1 MIRALFVDP
10 GGVIRFDVPPADFA
24 SAVQQEG
31 GLLWVDMSEEPPD
44 DAEQIL
50 RESFNFH
57 PLAIDDALQ
66 EVHVPK
72 VDDWGDYAYLVLHSV
87 SPEWETSQPLHMLE
101 LDIFL
106 GANYLVTSHEQPIPA
121 VDRLQSLCHRDE
133 RRLKRGADYLLYL
146 LVDELVADYMPLVET
161 LDDAIEDFE
170 DEVFD
175 RHDKD
180 ILQRLFSL
188 KRALLHLRRILTP
201 QREVLNKLSRG
212 DYAVIAPDHRVY
224 FRDVYDHLVRLHDIN
239 ETMRDLVSTALE
251 TYLSVINNRI
261 NDVMK
266 TLTVITTLFMPVSFI
281 ASFFGM
287 NFFQPSA
294 QLEGWTGRPV
304 FFLALGVTLLLPLGL
319 YVWIRRRTEL

>member
-1 MIRALFVDP
+1 MIRALFMDSN
-10 GGVIRFDVPPADFA
+10 GTTQFDVPPERFVAA
-24 SAVQQEG
+24 LQQTS
-31 GLLWVDMSEEPPD
+31 GLLWVDMSDEPID
-44 DAEQIL
+44 DAERIL

-66 EVHVPK
+66 ETHAPK

-87 SPEWETSQPLHMLE
+87 SAEWEPSQPLHLLE

-106 GANYLVTSHEQPIPA
+106 GANYMVTSHERPIAA
-121 VDRLQSLCHRDE
+121 VDRLWSLCRRDE

-146 LVDELVADYMPLVET
+146 LVDELVSDYMPLVEK
-161 LDDAIEDFE
+161 LDDAIEGFE

-175 RHDKD
+175 RHGKD

-188 KRALLHLRRILTP
+188 KRALLNLRRILTP

-212 DYAVIAPDHRVY
+212 DFSVIASDHRIY

-239 ETMRDLVSTALE
+239 ETMRDLVSAALE

-266 TLTVITTLFMPVSFI
+266 TLTVITTLFMPISFI

-287 NFFQPSA
+287 NFFQASA
-294 QLEGWTGRPV
+294 QLNGWTGRPV
-304 FFLALGVTLLLPLGL
+304 FFFTLGVTLLLPLGL
-319 YVWIRRRTEL
+319 FVLIRRRAEL